1 MFVKWKNER
10 EKMSASLLDT
20 PVNRTP
26 EQQGLGGNSCFHIS
40 SAFIMGESSTSSH
53 KSRFDLLLG
62 LVERPSS
69 MESSQ
74 SVKWEKQ
81 IYLLSG
87 ESLLTGKGSHPCEA
101 VNYILWLL

>member
-1 MFVKWKNER
+1 M
-10 EKMSASLLDT
+10 
-20 PVNRTP
+20 
-26 EQQGLGGNSCFHIS
+26 
-40 SAFIMGESSTSSH
+40 SSH

-62 LVERPSS
+62 LAKGPHS

-74 SVKWEKQ
+74 SMKWGKQ

-87 ESLLTGKGSHPCEA
+87 ESLLTGMGSHPCEA